1 MNDTKTHARAAGRTT
16 RLGVAALSLAL
27 GLAACGGGGDA
38 TAPEPPKVTP
48 LPDLSISVPAT
59 GDVAQAVVFST
70 SVVPA
75 SGLKATWDFG
85 DGSTSG
91 ETAPRHTYEKAGSY
105 QVRLTL
111 TNESGQTREYRQSF
125 VLNRP
130 ALTRGL
136 QCAKAD
142 ETGWCWQLP
151 LPTGNDISWT
161 SMVDDKA
168 GWRIG
173 DGGVIYRTVDGGKTW
188 NRRRAPTDVLLHAV
202 YPVSADE
209 VWILGTANT
218 LLHTTDGGAS
228 WKIAST
234 PVDLAYLSGN
244 FWLQQDGSLAIRDHS
259 GGAVA
264 AYYSEDAGSSWQPRS
279 VADASGPQQFDG
291 KGRLWAVKNDTLVT
305 LDLKTGAASTATTF
319 DRLKDLSGRPIYADL
334 TLVTEGDTVVLVQNG
349 QYYDGDA
356 VWRHQG
362 AVTLSTDG
370 GKTWKTQKFSMSPPP
385 GYFTLLAV
393 DPTGTRLVAQFG
405 SAPVYSLDGG
415 ATWKNGSLSTDF
427 NGDISPGC
435 VTLGASRLMC
445 LAGYGQGM
453 AVTADWGAS
462 WTFMN
467 RPAGFASIY
476 SQLRLRGL
484 RNGDVQLQARGGE
497 TYLYSVSGG
506 AWKEVAPA
514 SKAFLRSSVS
524 FADAKNGVMVQA
536 DNRVYRT
543 VDGGLTWFPAS
554 LPGNLKTGDL
564 LPLLSRAGDRVAVF
578 TSGGELLLS
587 LDAGLSWSAMATPS
601 LPIGSYGLA
610 RLVFQDDKFQ
620 WAVPNDYGLRR
631 IYVSMDG
638 ALNWR
643 AVSVPLNVVG
653 AVYRHAS
660 GRLTVTGASGLVL
673 QSDDDGATWLYRYT
687 AATGLISALHTLD
700 GQRMWAVGT
709 EGTVILSTDGG
720 VTWTKVR
727 LGLTQRLND
736 VRFADADHGWI
747 VGEGGLILA
756 TVDGGKTWLPQT
768 GVTGQNLLRIEAA
781 DSRTAWI
788 TGDNGA
794 VLATGTGGY

>member
-1 MNDTKTHARAAGRTT
+1 MKNSATAGRQ
-16 RLGVAALSLAL
+16 VPQSLAVL
-27 GLAACGGGGDA
+27 TLCLWLTACGGGGSD
-38 TAPEPPKVTP
+38 TQEPPKATP
-48 LPDLSISVPAT
+48 LPDLNIAVPAT
-59 GDVAQAVVFST
+59 GDAAQPVAFST
-70 SVVPA
+70 SVA
-75 SGLKATWDFG
+75 LGAGLKASWDFG
-85 DGSTSG
+85 DGSSSTES
-91 ETAPRHTYEKAGSY
+91 APKHAYAKAGDY
-105 QVRLTL
+105 EVRLTL
-111 TNESGQTREYRQSF
+111 SNEAGQTRQYKQSF
-125 VLNRP
+125 LLNRP
-130 ALTRGL
+130 AVTKGL

-142 ETGWCWQLP
+142 ETGWCWQQP
-151 LPTGNDISWT
+151 LPTGNAISWS

-173 DGGVIYRTVDGGKTW
+173 DGGVIYRTLDGGKTW
-188 NRRRAPTDVLLHAV
+188 NRRRAPTDVLLHGV

-209 VWILGTANT
+209 VWVLGAAST

-228 WKIAST
+228 WKITST
-234 PVDLAYLSGN
+234 PVDFTDSSGN
-244 FWLQQDGSLAIRDHS
+244 FWLQQDGGLAIRDSS
-259 GGAVA
+259 GGTVA
-264 AYYSEDAGSSWQPRS
+264 AYFSADAGASWQPRS
-279 VADASGPQQFDG
+279 VADVSGPRQFDS
-291 KGRLWAVKNDTLVT
+291 KGRLWAVKNDTLVV
-305 LDLKTGAASTATTF
+305 LDLKTGAATTATTF
-319 DRLKDLSGRPIYADL
+319 DRLKDLSGWPTYADL
-334 TLVTEGDTVVLVQNG
+334 TLVTEGDVIALVQNG
-349 QYYDGDA
+349 QYFDGDA

-362 AVTLSTDG
+362 AVTLSADG

-415 ATWKNGSLSTDF
+415 ATWKNGSLPTDF
-427 NGDISPGC
+427 NGNISPGC
-435 VTLGASRLMC
+435 VTVGASRLMC

-453 AVTADWGAS
+453 AVTADWGAT

-497 TYLYSVSGG
+497 TYLYSVSAD

-514 SKAFLRSSVS
+514 SKASLRSSVS

-564 LPLLSRAGDRVAVF
+564 LPLLSRAGDRVAVL
-578 TSGGELLLS
+578 TNGGELLLS
-587 LDAGLSWSAMATPS
+587 LDAGLSWSSMATPS

-620 WAVPNDYGLRR
+620 WAVPKDSGQRR
-631 IYVSMDG
+631 IYVSTDG

-643 AVSVPLNVVG
+643 AVPVPLELVG

-660 GRLTVTGASGLVL
+660 GRLTVTGNRGLVL
-673 QSDDDGATWLYRYT
+673 QSDDDGATWYYRYT
-687 AATGLISALHTLD
+687 GATALISALHTLD
-700 GQRMWAVGT
+700 GQRMWAVGA
-709 EGTVILSTDGG
+709 EGSVILSTDGG
-720 VTWTKVR
+720 VTWTKLR
-727 LGLTQRLND
+727 LGYTQQLND

-756 TVDGGKTWLPQT
+756 TVDGGKTWLPQI
-768 GVTGQNLLRIEAA
+768 GVTAQNLLHIEAVDA
-781 DSRTAWI
+781 RTAWI